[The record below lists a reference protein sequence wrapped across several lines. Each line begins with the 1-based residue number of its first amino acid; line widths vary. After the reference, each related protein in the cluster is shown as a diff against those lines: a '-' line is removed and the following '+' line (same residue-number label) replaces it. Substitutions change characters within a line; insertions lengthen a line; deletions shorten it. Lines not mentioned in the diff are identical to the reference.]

1 METLLREAKEK
12 NPEIPASLK
21 EQIVLEHTPL
31 IRYIV
36 NRIAVRLPSH
46 IDLDDLHN
54 TGVIG
59 LMDAIEKYDPE
70 KNCKF
75 KTYAEFRIKG
85 AILDQLRS
93 LDWVPRS
100 VRQKSRRLERAYGE
114 VEQRLGRSASEDE
127 VADSLG
133 LQIDKFHE
141 LLNQVRGI
149 SLVNLE
155 EIRGTNSDGDRAGSF
170 ADIVEDVHSE
180 NPFASL
186 KLTEMKQVIATT
198 IATLPEKE
206 RLVISLYYYEDL
218 NMKEIGGILGHHR
231 IPRLPD
237 PHEVGPA
244 PAREAQ
250 EPARRWTGRGRRSGL
265 FLLDARHH
273 DGDVVLAAP
282 RVGEVHELIADR
294 LDVGLVGDDVRD
306 LLVAHVA
313 GQAVRAQHEDVERRG
328 RQLGQIGLDA
338 AAHAERAGQHVPVGM
353 AAGGVLGDLPA
364 PHQLRHQRVVVGQ
377 LPDLP
382 AADQVGAAVAD
393 VGQGDPPARPR
404 AARPGWCPCPAS
416 SGLAF
421 AVDEDLPIRGRQRV
435 AELVREAGRG
445 PFQGPHRA
453 DRGLG
458 RQLARDLSRRV
469 PAHAVRHQVETQLGD
484 EREACPR
491 SRDGVNLR
499 PCAQHLAGSSAAPRA
514 ERGSGH
520 RSARSAPPAPHRRLR
535 RPA

>member
-1 METLLREAKEK
+1 MRQTGNASASDVIAGTPTPARQRRQENDPMESLLREAKEK
-12 NPEIPASLK
+12 YNEIPPALK

-100 VRQKSRRLERAYGE
+100 VRQKSRRLEKAYGD

-133 LQIDKFHE
+133 IQIDKFHD

-155 EIRGTNSDGDRAGSF
+155 EIRGVNSEGDRSGTF

-186 KLTEMKQVIATT
+186 KLTETRHVIADT

-218 NMKEIGGILGHHR
+218 NMKEIGNILGITESRVCQIH
-231 IPRLPD
+231 
-237 PHEVGPA
+237 
-244 PAREAQ
+244 
-250 EPARRWTGRGRRSGL
+250 TKS
-265 FLLDARHH
+265 
-273 DGDVVLAAP
+273 VL
-282 RVGEVHELIADR
+282 
-294 LDVGLVGDDVRD
+294 
-306 LLVAHVA
+306 
-313 GQAVRAQHEDVERRG
+313 
-328 RQLGQIGLDA
+328 
-338 AAHAERAGQHVPVGM
+338 
-353 AAGGVLGDLPA
+353 
-364 PHQLRHQRVVVGQ
+364 
-377 LPDLP
+377 
-382 AADQVGAAVAD
+382 
-393 VGQGDPPARPR
+393 
-404 AARPGWCPCPAS
+404 
-416 SGLAF
+416 
-421 AVDEDLPIRGRQRV
+421 
-435 AELVREAGRG
+435 
-445 PFQGPHRA
+445 
-453 DRGLG
+453 
-458 RQLARDLSRRV
+458 
-469 PAHAVRHQVETQLGD
+469 
-484 EREACPR
+484 
-491 SRDGVNLR
+491 
-499 PCAQHLAGSSAAPRA
+499 
-514 ERGSGH
+514 
-520 RSARSAPPAPHRRLR
+520 RLR
-535 RPA
+535 SKLKGVVDR

>member
-1 METLLREAKEK
+1 MESLLREAKATYDQ
-12 NPEIPASLK
+12 IPPSLK

-100 VRQKSRRLERAYGE
+100 VRQKSRRLERAFGE

-133 LQIDKFHE
+133 LQIEKFHE
-141 LLNQVRGI
+141 LMNQVRGI

-155 EIRGTNSDGDRAGSF
+155 EIRGTNSDGDRTGTF

-186 KLTEMKQVIATT
+186 KLSEMKQLIAGT

-218 NMKEIGGILGHHR
+218 NMKEIGGILGITESRVCQIHTKAA
-231 IPRLPD
+231 IRL
-237 PHEVGPA
+237 
-244 PAREAQ
+244 
-250 EPARRWTGRGRRSGL
+250 RGKL
-265 FLLDARHH
+265 K
-273 DGDVVLAAP
+273 
-282 RVGEVHELIADR
+282 
-294 LDVGLVGDDVRD
+294 
-306 LLVAHVA
+306 
-313 GQAVRAQHEDVERRG
+313 
-328 RQLGQIGLDA
+328 
-338 AAHAERAGQHVPVGM
+338 
-353 AAGGVLGDLPA
+353 GVL
-364 PHQLRHQRVVVGQ
+364 
-377 LPDLP
+377 
-382 AADQVGAAVAD
+382 
-393 VGQGDPPARPR
+393 
-404 AARPGWCPCPAS
+404 
-416 SGLAF
+416 
-421 AVDEDLPIRGRQRV
+421 
-435 AELVREAGRG
+435 
-445 PFQGPHRA
+445 
-453 DRGLG
+453 DR
-458 RQLARDLSRRV
+458 
-469 PAHAVRHQVETQLGD
+469 
-484 EREACPR
+484 
-491 SRDGVNLR
+491 
-499 PCAQHLAGSSAAPRA
+499 
-514 ERGSGH
+514 
-520 RSARSAPPAPHRRLR
+520 
-535 RPA
+535 

>member
-1 METLLREAKEK
+1 MESLLRELKES
-12 NPEIPASLK
+12 NSEVPPTLK

-59 LMDAIEKYDPE
+59 LMDAIEKYDPD

-114 VEQRLGRSASEDE
+114 VEQRLGRSASEEE

-155 EIRGTNSDGDRAGSF
+155 EIRGSSPDGDRNGSF

-186 KLTEMKQVIATT
+186 KLQEMKEIIGDT

-206 RLVISLYYYEDL
+206 RLVVSLYYYEDL
-218 NMKEIGGILGHHR
+218 NMKEIGSILGITESRVCQIHTK
-231 IPRLPD
+231 
-237 PHEVGPA
+237 A
-244 PAREAQ
+244 
-250 EPARRWTGRGRRSGL
+250 
-265 FLLDARHH
+265 
-273 DGDVVLAAP
+273 VL
-282 RVGEVHELIADR
+282 
-294 LDVGLVGDDVRD
+294 
-306 LLVAHVA
+306 
-313 GQAVRAQHEDVERRG
+313 
-328 RQLGQIGLDA
+328 
-338 AAHAERAGQHVPVGM
+338 
-353 AAGGVLGDLPA
+353 
-364 PHQLRHQRVVVGQ
+364 
-377 LPDLP
+377 
-382 AADQVGAAVAD
+382 
-393 VGQGDPPARPR
+393 
-404 AARPGWCPCPAS
+404 
-416 SGLAF
+416 
-421 AVDEDLPIRGRQRV
+421 
-435 AELVREAGRG
+435 
-445 PFQGPHRA
+445 
-453 DRGLG
+453 
-458 RQLARDLSRRV
+458 
-469 PAHAVRHQVETQLGD
+469 
-484 EREACPR
+484 
-491 SRDGVNLR
+491 
-499 PCAQHLAGSSAAPRA
+499 
-514 ERGSGH
+514 
-520 RSARSAPPAPHRRLR
+520 RLR
-535 RPA
+535 SKLKGMTER